1 MPQTRVLIVE
11 DDPDDARLIVTR
23 LHRGGLDLAADIV
36 TTAEQFRAAL
46 DAHPPDLVISDYN
59 LPAFTAEE
67 ALRTLRENGGD
78 APFILVSGQVG
89 EEIAA
94 AMMKAGA
101 SDFVLKDRA
110 SRLVPAVQRELR
122 EAGERRQRRAAEAA
136 LRDSEQ
142 RFRLLAEHA
151 IDIIFRFRLRPDRGL
166 EYISPAITSITG
178 HEPAEVYANPAL
190 LAAIIDDEDREAF
203 TGSWLRPRRAPQ
215 ILRAH
220 HPDGRRLWIE
230 QRAILITDADG
241 EPVAVEGTLRDVT
254 EQQRLDHELRQAER
268 LDSLGH
274 LAGGIAHDFNN
285 LLAII
290 TAYATDI
297 TEALGESHPCHPDIV
312 RISHAAERAAALTR
326 QLLIFSRLEPSQPEV
341 LDLNQVVADTE
352 QLLQRTIGED
362 ITFTTDLDPDLPPVT
377 IDRSKLEQVI
387 VNLVVNARAAMS
399 DGGRLTVTTRH
410 LLPPLPGRPAAAG
423 GAGVAPAPGTVSLTV
438 TDTGC
443 GMPTEVVARAF
454 EPFFT
459 TKGPGNGTGLGL
471 ATAYGVVT
479 QAGGDIH
486 IDSVP
491 GRGTTITVLL
501 PSSDPPAT
509 AAGAADDG
517 PGTVEEAG
525 GHILVVEDDGDVRDI
540 VVRILTR
547 AGYRVTA
554 PASAAAAIDL
564 CADPAFTVDALLTD
578 VIMPDI
584 AGPQLAVAAR
594 LLRPQLPVLYMSGYT
609 AGNLPGGRTL
619 TDDPLLR
626 KPFTAAELLQQLQQA
641 LRRTRSLS

>member
-11 DDPDDARLIVTR
+11 DDPDDARLILTR
-23 LHRGGLDLAADIV
+23 LHRGGLDLAADVV

-46 DAHPPDLVISDYN
+46 ADHPPDLVISDYN

-67 ALRTLRENGGD
+67 ALRTLREDGLD

-190 LAAIIDDEDREAF
+190 LAAIIDEEDRAAF
-203 TGSWLRPRRAPQ
+203 TSSWLRPRRAPQ

-297 TEALGESHPCHPDIV
+297 TDALGESHPSHPDIV

-352 QLLQRTIGED
+352 RLLQRTIGED
-362 ITFTTDLDPDLPPVT
+362 ITFTTDLDPGLPPVT
-377 IDRSKLEQVI
+377 IDRSKLEQVV

-410 LLPPLPGRPAAAG
+410 VLPPSPPPAGDPAA
-423 GAGVAPAPGTVSLTV
+423 GTVSLTV
-438 TDTGC
+438 ADTGC
-443 GMPTEVVARAF
+443 GMPPEVVARAF

-471 ATAYGVVT
+471 ATAYGVIT

-501 PSSDPPAT
+501 PSSELPVPGGG
-509 AAGAADDG
+509 AGGVVPDAD
-517 PGTVEEAG
+517 EEPG
-525 GHILVVEDDGDVRDI
+525 GHILVVEDDSDVRDI

-554 PASAAAAIDL
+554 PASAAAAIEL
-564 CADPAFTVDALLTD
+564 CADPGFAVDALLTD

-584 AGPQLAVAAR
+584 AGPQLAGAAR

-626 KPFTAAELLQQLQQA
+626 KPFTAAELLQLLRQA
-641 LRRTRSLS
+641 LRRTRTLS

>member
-1 MPQTRVLIVE
+1 MAPTRVLIVE
-11 DDPDDARLIVTR
+11 DDPDDARLIVAR
-23 LHRGGLDLAADIV
+23 LHRGGLDLTVDVV

-46 DAHPPDLVISDYN
+46 REHPPDLVISDYN
-59 LPAFTAEE
+59 LPSFTAEE
-67 ALRTLRENGGD
+67 ALRTLREHSGD

-89 EEIAA
+89 EETAA

-101 SDFVLKDRA
+101 SDFVLKDRT

-122 EAGERRQRRAAEAA
+122 DAGERRQRRAAEAA
-136 LRDSEQ
+136 LRESEQ

-166 EYISPAITSITG
+166 EYISPAITTITG
-178 HEPAEVYANPAL
+178 HEPAEVYANPSL
-190 LAAIIDDEDREAF
+190 LVAIVDEEDREAF
-203 TGSWLRPRRAPQ
+203 KTSWLQPRPAPL
-215 ILRAH
+215 IVRAH
-220 HPDGRRLWIE
+220 HPDGRQLWIE
-230 QRAILITDADG
+230 QRAILITDDAG
-241 EPVAVEGTLRDVT
+241 TPIAVEGTLRDVT
-254 EQQRLDHELRQAER
+254 EQQRLDQQLRQAER

-297 TEALGESHPCHPDIV
+297 TDALGETHPSHPDIV

-362 ITFTTDLDPDLPPVT
+362 ITFSTDLDPDLPPVT

-387 VNLVVNARAAMS
+387 VNLVVNARAAMT
-399 DGGRLTVTTRH
+399 DGGRLTVTTTH
-410 LLPPLPGRPAAAG
+410 LMPPGPDAEPGA
-423 GAGVAPAPGTVSLTV
+423 GTVSLTV

-443 GMPTEVVARAF
+443 GMPADVVARAF

-471 ATAYGVVT
+471 ATAYGVIT
-479 QAGGDIH
+479 EAGGDIH
-486 IDSVP
+486 IDSLP
-491 GRGTTITVLL
+491 GRGTTVTVLL
-501 PSSDPPAT
+501 PSADRPDPET
-509 AAGAADDG
+509 GAAGVVPAATG
-517 PGTVEEAG
+517 EPG
-525 GHILVVEDDGDVRDI
+525 GHVLVVEDDEDVRDI

-554 PASAAAAIDL
+554 PTSATAAIDL
-564 CADPAFTVDALLTD
+564 CADPGFTVDALLTD

-584 AGPQLAVAAR
+584 AGPQLANAAR
-594 LLRPQLPVLYMSGYT
+594 VLRPQLPVLYMSGYT
-609 AGNLPGGRTL
+609 AGSLPGGRTL

-626 KPFTAAELLQQLQQA
+626 KPFTTEELLHQLRQA
-641 LRRTRSLS
+641 LRRTRTLS

>member
-1 MPQTRVLIVE
+1 MAPTRVLIVE

-23 LHRGGLDLAADIV
+23 LHRGGLDLTVDIV

-46 DAHPPDLVISDYN
+46 RAHPPDLVLSDYN
-59 LPAFTAEE
+59 LPSFTAEE
-67 ALRTLRENGGD
+67 ALQMLREHSGD

-89 EEIAA
+89 EEKAA

-101 SDFVLKDRA
+101 SDFVLKDRT

-122 EAGERRQRRAAEAA
+122 DADERRQRRAAEAA
-136 LRDSEQ
+136 LRESEQ

-151 IDIIFRFRLRPDRGL
+151 IDIIFRFRLRPERGL
-166 EYISPAITSITG
+166 EYISPAITTITG
-178 HEPAEVYANPAL
+178 HQPADVYANPSL
-190 LAAIIDDEDREAF
+190 LVAIVDEEDREAF
-203 TGSWLRPRRAPQ
+203 KTSWLHPRPAPL
-215 ILRAH
+215 IVRAH
-220 HPDGRRLWIE
+220 HPDGRQLWIE
-230 QRAILITDADG
+230 QRAILITDETG
-241 EPVAVEGTLRDVT
+241 EPIAVEGTLRDVT
-254 EQQRLDHELRQAER
+254 EQQRLDQQLRQAER

-290 TAYATDI
+290 TAYASDI
-297 TEALGESHPCHPDIV
+297 TEALGETHPSHPDIV

-362 ITFTTDLDPDLPPVT
+362 ITFTTDLDPDLPPAT

-387 VNLVVNARAAMS
+387 VNLVVNARAAMT
-399 DGGRLTVTTRH
+399 DGGRLTVTTTH
-410 LLPPLPGRPAAAG
+410 LTP
-423 GAGVAPAPGTVSLTV
+423 PAPDAAPGAGTVSLTV

-443 GMPTEVVARAF
+443 GMPADVVARAF

-471 ATAYGVVT
+471 ATAYGVIT
-479 QAGGDIH
+479 EAGGDIH
-486 IDSVP
+486 IDSLP

-501 PSSDPPAT
+501 PSADLPDPDPGTADVVPA
-509 AAGAADDG
+509 AADE
-517 PGTVEEAG
+517 PG
-525 GHILVVEDDGDVRDI
+525 GHILVVEDDEDVRDI

-554 PASAAAAIDL
+554 PASATAAIEL

-584 AGPQLAVAAR
+584 AGPQLANAAR

-609 AGNLPGGRTL
+609 AGSLPGGRTL

-626 KPFTAAELLQQLQQA
+626 KPFTTDELLHQLQLA
-641 LRRTRSLS
+641 LRRTRTLS

>member
-1 MPQTRVLIVE
+1 MSQTRVLIVE

-23 LHRGGLDLAADIV
+23 LHRGGLDLTVDIV

-46 DAHPPDLVISDYN
+46 REHPPDLVISDYN
-59 LPAFTAEE
+59 LPSFTAEE
-67 ALRTLRENGGD
+67 ALRTLREHSGD

-89 EEIAA
+89 EETAA

-101 SDFVLKDRA
+101 SDFVLKDRS

-122 EAGERRQRRAAEAA
+122 DADERRQRRAAEAA
-136 LRDSEQ
+136 LRESEQ
-142 RFRLLAEHA
+142 RFRLLAEHS
-151 IDIIFRFRLRPDRGL
+151 IDIIFRFRLQPDRRL
-166 EYISPAITSITG
+166 EYISPAITAITG
-178 HEPAEVYANPAL
+178 HEPAEVYADPSL
-190 LAAIIDDEDREAF
+190 LVATVDEEDREAF
-203 TGSWLRPRRAPQ
+203 RTSWLLPRPRP
-215 ILRAH
+215 LVVRAH
-220 HPDGRRLWIE
+220 HPDGRQLWIE
-230 QRAILITDADG
+230 QRAILITDGAG
-241 EPVAVEGTLRDVT
+241 TPIAVEGTLRDVT

-290 TAYATDI
+290 TAYASDI
-297 TEALGESHPCHPDIV
+297 TDALGPAHPSQPDIL

-326 QLLIFSRLEPSQPEV
+326 QLLIFSRLVPSQPEV

-387 VNLVVNARAAMS
+387 VNLVVNARAAMT
-399 DGGRLTVTTRH
+399 DGGRLTVTTTRVV
-410 LLPPLPGRPAAAG
+410 PFVPGVP
-423 GAGVAPAPGTVSLTV
+423 GAGTVSLTV

-443 GMPTEVVARAF
+443 GMPADVVARAF

-471 ATAYGVVT
+471 ATAYGVIT
-479 QAGGDIH
+479 EAGGDIH
-486 IDSVP
+486 IDSLP

-501 PSSDPPAT
+501 PSAELPDTATATGAAAPAT
-509 AAGAADDG
+509 TGE
-517 PGTVEEAG
+517 PG
-525 GHILVVEDDGDVRDI
+525 GHILVVEDDEDVRDI

-554 PASAAAAIDL
+554 PASATAALEL

-584 AGPQLAVAAR
+584 AGPQLANAAR

-626 KPFTAAELLQQLQQA
+626 KPFTTDELLHQLRQV
-641 LRRTRSLS
+641 LHRTRTLS

>member
-1 MPQTRVLIVE
+1 MAPTRVLIVE

-23 LHRGGLDLAADIV
+23 LHRGGLDLAVDIV
-36 TTAEQFRAAL
+36 TTAEQFREAL
-46 DAHPPDLVISDYN
+46 RANPPDLVLSDYN
-59 LPAFTAEE
+59 LPSFTAEE
-67 ALRTLRENGGD
+67 ALQTLREHGGD

-89 EEIAA
+89 EEKAA

-101 SDFVLKDRA
+101 SDFVLKDRT

-122 EAGERRQRRAAEAA
+122 DADERRQRRAAEAA
-136 LRDSEQ
+136 LRESEQ

-166 EYISPAITSITG
+166 EYISPAITTITG
-178 HEPAEVYANPAL
+178 HEPAEVYANPSL
-190 LAAIIDDEDREAF
+190 LAAIIDEEDREAF
-203 TGSWLRPRRAPQ
+203 KTSWLQPRPAP
-215 ILRAH
+215 LVVRAH
-220 HPDGRRLWIE
+220 HPDGRQLWIE
-230 QRAILITDADG
+230 QRAILITDEAG
-241 EPVAVEGTLRDVT
+241 EPIAVEGTLRDVT

-290 TAYATDI
+290 TAYASDI
-297 TEALGESHPCHPDIV
+297 TDELGEAHPSHPDIL

-387 VNLVVNARAAMS
+387 VNLVVNARAAMT
-399 DGGRLTVTTRH
+399 DGGRLTVTTTH
-410 LLPPLPGRPAAAG
+410 LIPAAA
-423 GAGVAPAPGTVSLTV
+423 AGETDPAAAGTVSLTV

-443 GMPTEVVARAF
+443 GMPPDVVARAF

-471 ATAYGVVT
+471 ATAYGVIT
-479 QAGGDIH
+479 EAGGDIH
-486 IDSVP
+486 IDSLP

-501 PSSDPPAT
+501 PSADLPDAAT
-509 AAGAADDG
+509 GAAGVVPAATDE
-517 PGTVEEAG
+517 PG
-525 GHILVVEDDGDVRDI
+525 GHILVVEDDEDVRDI

-547 AGYRVTA
+547 AGYQVTA
-554 PASAAAAIDL
+554 PASATAAIEL
-564 CADPAFTVDALLTD
+564 CADPAFAVDALLTD

-584 AGPQLAVAAR
+584 AGPQLANAAR

-609 AGNLPGGRTL
+609 AGSLPGGRTL

-626 KPFTAAELLQQLQQA
+626 KPFTTDELLHQLRQA
-641 LRRTRSLS
+641 LRRTRTLS

>member
-1 MPQTRVLIVE
+1 MAPTRVLIVE

-23 LHRGGLDLAADIV
+23 LHRGGLDLAVDIV

-46 DAHPPDLVISDYN
+46 RDHPPDLVLSDYN
-59 LPAFTAEE
+59 LPSFTAEE
-67 ALRTLRENGGD
+67 ALQLLRERLGD
-78 APFILVSGQVG
+78 VPFILVSGQVG
-89 EEIAA
+89 EEKAA

-101 SDFVLKDRA
+101 SDFVLKDRT

-122 EAGERRQRRAAEAA
+122 DADERRQRRAAEAA
-136 LRDSEQ
+136 LRESEQ

-151 IDIIFRFRLRPDRGL
+151 IDIIFRFRLQPERGL
-166 EYISPAITSITG
+166 EYISPAITAITG
-178 HEPAEVYANPAL
+178 HEPADVYADPSL
-190 LAAIIDDEDREAF
+190 LVAIVDEEDREAF
-203 TGSWLRPRRAPQ
+203 KTSWLQPRPAPL
-215 ILRAH
+215 IVRAH
-220 HPDGRRLWIE
+220 HPDGRQLWIE
-230 QRAILITDADG
+230 QRAILITDASG
-241 EPVAVEGTLRDVT
+241 APIAVEGTLRDVT

-290 TAYATDI
+290 TAYASDI
-297 TEALGESHPCHPDIV
+297 TDALGESHPSHPDIV

-362 ITFTTDLDPDLPPVT
+362 ITFTTDLGPDLPPVM

-387 VNLVVNARAAMS
+387 VNLVVNARAAMT
-399 DGGRLTVTTRH
+399 DGGRLTVTTIH
-410 LLPPLPGRPAAAG
+410 LVPSLPG
-423 GAGVAPAPGTVSLTV
+423 PGTVSLTV
-438 TDTGC
+438 ADTGC
-443 GMPTEVVARAF
+443 GMPADVVARAF

-471 ATAYGVVT
+471 ATAYGVIT
-479 QAGGDIH
+479 EAGGDIH
-486 IDSVP
+486 IDSLP

-501 PSSDPPAT
+501 PSADLPGPE
-509 AAGAADDG
+509 AGAEGVVPAATDE
-517 PGTVEEAG
+517 PG
-525 GHILVVEDDGDVRDI
+525 GHILVVEDDEDVRDI

-554 PASAAAAIDL
+554 PASATAAIDL

-584 AGPQLAVAAR
+584 AGPQLANAAR

-609 AGNLPGGRTL
+609 AGSLPGGRTL

-626 KPFTAAELLQQLQQA
+626 KPFTTEELLHQLQQV
-641 LRRTRSLS
+641 LRRTRTLS